1 MNKIALDE
9 LSKIIVEKHKLS
21 LTDAETF
28 VRLMF
33 DTIND
38 GLLND
43 KLVKIKGLGTFKVNT
58 VKDRES
64 IDVNTGER
72 IVIESRDKINFIPD
86 NVLKDIV
93 NRPFAQF
100 ETVELNEGVD
110 FSAIDQKFQEEDD
123 KNIRISEDSQEP
135 EPAQQLQEE
144 NTVLNRDQFDS
155 VEENQVGAEGNKQ
168 LQPQIVEQTFPAETS
183 PSHQEE
189 TKDSHIDIAEQ
200 VQTTAQDLKEDS
212 IKFPEDAISQEN
224 AEPFSSDDFQE
235 NADAILPTDAF
246 TEHNKVEP
254 KHRRRMSIRFVA
266 IFFCVVVVVL
276 GIAGILGY
284 EFGKK
289 IALRQI
295 VYSNTDV
302 QKVKKSHS
310 RIKKVVDKKVKFKS
324 YKNITD
330 QQQSAKVEKEKSAVK
345 TTDAKVLQQLPAIGQ
360 TKNED
365 KSLSKYDSDP
375 RVRTGAYAIVG
386 IDKVV
391 KVRKGQTLS
400 SISRSVL
407 GPGMECYIEA
417 VNGTDPVKENQS
429 IKIPKLILKKKLK

>member
-21 LTDAETF
+21 LNDAQTF

-38 GLLND
+38 GLQND

-72 IVIESRDKINFIPD
+72 IVIESRDRINFIPD

-110 FSAIDQKFQEEDD
+110 FSAIDQEFQEEDD
-123 KNIRISEDSQEP
+123 KSIRTLEESQEP
-135 EPAQQLQEE
+135 EPAQQLQDEKIVQ
-144 NTVLNRDQFDS
+144 NPAQFES
-155 VEENQVGAEGNKQ
+155 VGEYQVGAEGNKQ
-168 LQPQIVEQTFPAETS
+168 LRPEIVEQTAQAEAS
-183 PSHQEE
+183 QSHKE
-189 TKDSHIDIAEQ
+189 IDITEQ
-200 VQTTAQDLKEDS
+200 IQTTVQDLKEDS
-212 IKFPEDAISQEN
+212 IKLPENVISQEN
-224 AEPFSSDDFQE
+224 TEPLSNDDFQK

-246 TEHNKVEP
+246 TEHNKVES
-254 KHRRRMSIRFVA
+254 KHRKRRGIRFVS

-284 EFGKK
+284 EFGKQM
-289 IALRQI
+289 ALHQI
-295 VYSNTDV
+295 VYSNTDF
-302 QKVKKSHS
+302 QKVKNSHS
-310 RIKKVVDKKVKFKS
+310 RVKKVVDKKVKFKP
-324 YKNITD
+324 YRNITD
-330 QQQSAKVEKEKSAVK
+330 PEQSAKVKKEKPAVK
-345 TTDAKVLQQLPAIGQ
+345 ATDTKVLQQPPAIGQ
-360 TKNED
+360 AKNED